1 MQRQAWEGGRSG
13 QMKYLKVIV
22 VVGFMWAGVVRA
34 EEGSE
39 FFEKKIR
46 PVMVERCYEC
56 HSATA
61 KKVKGKFKLDT
72 REDFE
77 KGGDSGAP
85 VVAGEPDKSL
95 LIKAIRYKDEDLAM
109 PPKMKLSD
117 EQIHDFEQWVKM
129 GAPYPSGAKKIETKA
144 VDPVAQ
150 MRHFWSFVPPKKSAV
165 PVEHGGWAKSDVDR
179 FVEAKLEEKG
189 LTPGPMADRRTLIRR
204 ATFDLTGL
212 PPRIEDVEAFVA
224 DQSAEAWEKVIDRL
238 LASPQYGERWG
249 RYWLD
254 VARYADSKGYV
265 FEEERRY
272 PYSYTYRDWVVRAFN
287 EDLPYDQF
295 LVQQIAADQLPL
307 GEDKRPLAAMGFL
320 TLGRRFLNQ
329 QADIIDDRIDVVTR
343 GTMGLTVGCA
353 RCHDHKFD
361 PIPTADYYSLY
372 GIFASS
378 TEPKDLPDLGTGSV
392 DPKQREAF
400 EKEMKEK
407 EAEVE
412 KFKAKRFEELVAGSR
427 TAAKLEAHLLAS
439 LETTGGTR
447 EQFRDA
453 ATKFSLSR
461 GMVERWYNYMKN
473 TGATHHPVWA
483 PWHALRKLD
492 AKEIASKSAETIAK
506 LAEDKSKP
514 VDPLVLAALSEKP
527 ITSMKDVAERYGK
540 LIASFDKKEKLADVN
555 QEAIR
560 GVLYGEGTAAN
571 VTMAEAESLFGRDD
585 QSKIRE
591 LRKKADA
598 LAATHPGAPAKA
610 MVLNDLPTP
619 VNPTIFIRGNAGNP
633 GAAVP
638 RQFLAIL
645 SPEKREP
652 FKKGSGRL
660 EFAQAIA
667 SKDNP
672 LTARVIV
679 NRVWLGHFGAG
690 IVRTPSDFG
699 TRGLAPTHPELLD
712 YLAVRFME
720 EGWSIKKLH
729 RLLMKSA
736 VYQQSSEDRPSGRA
750 IDMENTLLWRM
761 NRRRLD
767 FEATRDSL
775 LAASGQL
782 DTMIGGRAVD
792 LPSSN
797 RRTIYGFIDR
807 QNLPALW
814 RAFDFASPDT
824 HSPQRYQTT
833 VPQQAL
839 YLMNSPFA
847 LEQARHLMMRKEIAG
862 AGEAEK
868 KIREL
873 YRVLYSRDPSAD
885 EIAVGVAFVNE
896 EKQKGPAMPARG
908 AMTPWEKYA
917 QVLLASN
924 EFEFID

>member
-1 MQRQAWEGGRSG
+1 MR
-13 QMKYLKVIV
+13 MVKFIV
-22 VVGFMWAGVVRA
+22 VVGVVAMGVSRSFAA
-34 EEGSE
+34 EADGVE

-61 KKVKGKFKLDT
+61 KKLKGKFKLDSK
-72 REDFE
+72 EDFE
-77 KGGDSGAP
+77 KGGESGAAIVP
-85 VVAGEPDKSL
+85 SDPEKSL
-95 LIKAIRYKDEDLAM
+95 LIKAIRYKDEDLQM
-109 PPKMKLSD
+109 PPKNKKLPD

-129 GAPYPSGAKKIETKA
+129 GAPYPATAKKVEAKA
-144 VDPVAQ
+144 TDPMAEA
-150 MRHFWSFVPPKKSAV
+150 RKFWSFVPPKKSAV
-165 PVEHGGWAKSDVDR
+165 PAIHGGWAKTDIDH
-179 FVEAKLEEKG
+179 FIQAKLEEKG
-189 LTPGPMADRRTLIRR
+189 LTPGPMAERRTLIRR
-204 ATFDLTGL
+204 ATIDLTGM
-212 PPRIEDVEAFVA
+212 PPRTEDVGAFVA
-224 DQSAEAWEKVIDRL
+224 DQSPDAWEKVIDRL

-272 PYSYTYRDWVVRAFN
+272 AYSYTYRDWVVRALN

-295 LVQQIAADQLPL
+295 LIQQIAADQLPL

-329 QADIIDDRIDVVTR
+329 QADIIDDRIDVVSR
-343 GTMGLTVGCA
+343 GTMGMTVGCA

-378 TEPKDLPDLGTGSV
+378 TEPADPPELGTV
-392 DPKQREAF
+392 ANDPKQREAF
-400 EKEMKEK
+400 EKELKEK

-412 KFKAKRFEELVAGSR
+412 KFKEKRFAELVGGARS
-427 TAAKLEAHLLAS
+427 AKQIEALLLAT
-439 LETTGGTR
+439 LETSGGTK

-453 ATKFSLSR
+453 ATKHSVSR

-473 TGATHHPVWA
+473 TGSVHHPVWA
-483 PWHALRKLD
+483 PWHALRAIEGKD
-492 AKEIASKSAETIAK
+492 VASKGGGVIAR

-514 VDPLVLAALSEKP
+514 INPLVLAALNEKP
-527 ITSMKDVAERYGK
+527 IASMQDAAARYAK
-540 LIASFDKKEKLADVN
+540 LLASFDKKEKLADAS
-555 QEAIR
+555 QEQIR
-560 GVLYGEGTAAN
+560 QVLYGEGVAAN
-571 VTMAEAESLFGRDD
+571 VSIAEADSLFQRDD

-591 LRKKADA
+591 LRKKVDA
-598 LAATHPGAPAKA
+598 LKATHPGAPAKA

-619 VNPTIFIRGNAGNP
+619 VNQTIFVRGNPANP

-660 EFAQAIA
+660 ELAQAIA
-667 SKDNP
+667 SKSNP
-672 LTARVIV
+672 LTARVFV
-679 NRVWLGHFGAG
+679 NRVWLGHFGRG
-690 IVRTPSDFG
+690 IVGTPSDFG
-699 TRGLAPTHPELLD
+699 TRGERPTHPELLD

-729 RLLMKSA
+729 RLIMTSA

-775 LAASGQL
+775 LFISGQL
-782 DTMIGGRAVD
+782 DQTIGGRPVE
-792 LPSSN
+792 LPASN

-824 HSPQRYQTT
+824 HSPQRYTTT

-839 YLMNSPFA
+839 YFMNSPFA
-847 LEQARHLMMRKEIAG
+847 MEQARHLVMRKEVAG
-862 AGEAEK
+862 ASEAEK
-868 KIREL
+868 KVAAI
-873 YRVLYSRDPSAD
+873 YRILYSREPSAD
-885 EIAVGVAFVNE
+885 EIAMGVGFINE

-908 AMTPWEKYA
+908 ALTPWEKYA
-917 QVLLASN
+917 QVLMAGN
-924 EFEFID
+924 EFVFVD